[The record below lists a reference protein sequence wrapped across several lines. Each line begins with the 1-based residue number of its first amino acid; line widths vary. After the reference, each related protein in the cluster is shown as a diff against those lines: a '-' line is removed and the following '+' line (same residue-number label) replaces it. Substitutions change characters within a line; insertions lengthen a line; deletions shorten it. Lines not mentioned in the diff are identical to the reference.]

1 MDYIVEVYEKINYL
15 IKEKNMTK
23 KEFADKLLS
32 LEPKLRLSG
41 ETPSVQTIYRYL
53 NGTRELKVELIPYI
67 AEVLGVSEQE
77 LFSFDI
83 EYASEYNIRY
93 SKDVREI
100 LNLLQYAPK
109 PMIEH
114 IKTTLHK
121 YKELYEKESKAL
133 S

>member
-1 MDYIVEVYEKINYL
+1 VEVYEKINYL

-23 KEFADKLLS
+23 KEFVDKLLS
-32 LEPKLRLSG
+32 LEPRLRLSG
-41 ETPSVQTIYRYL
+41 EKPSVQTVYRYL
-53 NGTRELKVELIPYI
+53 NGKRELKVELIPYI

-93 SKDVREI
+93 SKDAREI

-114 IKTTLHK
+114 IKTTLNK